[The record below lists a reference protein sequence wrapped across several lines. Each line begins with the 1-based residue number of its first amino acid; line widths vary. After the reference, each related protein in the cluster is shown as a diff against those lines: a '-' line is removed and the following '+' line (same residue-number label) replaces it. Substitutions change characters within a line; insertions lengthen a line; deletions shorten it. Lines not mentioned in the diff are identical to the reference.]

1 MLTFSSLRQMTLKA
15 NMASVIADTDDMEA
29 QNTLLMHESKSAVI
43 VRRKLD
49 QSILTGE
56 ISFPQEKSLE
66 PGTVVS
72 QNLDASTKEMCTEKD
87 LLLAI
92 SNIYQENLSIPIR
105 QEAQQVPICKT
116 SVHKVVRK
124 KIKLYPYKI
133 QIVQSLEDPD
143 YEKRESFARTDLD
156 PINADVTLPWP
167 PRSPDVTPLGFFFG
181 VM

>member
-87 LLLAI
+87 LLLG
-92 SNIYQENLSIPIR
+92 P
-105 QEAQQVPICKT
+105 
-116 SVHKVVRK
+116 
-124 KIKLYPYKI
+124 
-133 QIVQSLEDPD
+133 
-143 YEKRESFARTDLD
+143 
-156 PINADVTLPWP
+156 
-167 PRSPDVTPLGFFFG
+167 
-181 VM
+181 

>member
-1 MLTFSSLRQMTLKA
+1 MKAQCTLW
-15 NMASVIADTDDMEA
+15 V
-29 QNTLLMHESKSAVI
+29 HGSKSAVI
-43 VRRKLD
+43 DKSLD
-49 QSILTGE
+49 QSILTAE
-56 ISFPQEKSLE
+56 ITSPQEKSLE

-156 PINADVTLPWP
+156 LINADATFPWLSP
-167 PRSPDVTPLGFFFG
+167 YPDVTPLGIFFEA
-181 VM
+181 M